1 MPQYTMMLS
10 MHVQSTNRLLVLQ
23 RTGGGGEKA
32 CMQVKFAC
40 KIVMQSNMAGYFY
53 NNAWTDDNYLKEKLA
68 TYVNQGIQQL
78 EILDFTLHEKRNI
91 LTRILMNTI

>member
-1 MPQYTMMLS
+1 MYKALIAS
-10 MHVQSTNRLLVLQ
+10 LYSRE
-23 RTGGGGEKA
+23 RGGGESLYA
-32 CMQVKFAC
+32 SKFAC
-40 KIVMQSNMAGYFY
+40 EIVMQSNMAGYFY

-78 EILDFTLHEKRNI
+78 EILDFTLHEKCNI